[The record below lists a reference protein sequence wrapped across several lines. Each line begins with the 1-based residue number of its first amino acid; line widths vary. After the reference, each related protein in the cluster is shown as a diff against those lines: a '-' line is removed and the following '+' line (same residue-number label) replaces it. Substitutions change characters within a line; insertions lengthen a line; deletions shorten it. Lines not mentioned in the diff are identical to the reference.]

1 MEDSLDLYGIN
12 RWGRDYFS
20 ANRKGHVL
28 IRPSTTASGYAD
40 VKEIVD
46 ALRADGIQ
54 TPLLLRF
61 PQLIGDRIQR
71 QYQAFEKARRD
82 YGYKGRLR
90 AVFPMKVNQEKEVI
104 EDIFEFGNRF
114 DYGIEVGSKPELLA
128 AIAIKSNP
136 RAMLI
141 CNGFKDY
148 EFIELACYASLFRK
162 NVIVVIDKLDEVE
175 KTIRAVKATGARPIV
190 GIRMKLYTRGGGKW
204 AESGGERAKFGLSA
218 PAILEA
224 LEQFRRAKLLS
235 LVKMVH
241 YHIGS
246 QISDIKKITNGIR
259 ESARLYC
266 EIRKLRVPLK
276 YLDVGGGMGIDYD
289 GTQSSSSMSANYD
302 MTEYA
307 NAVTYTIKTICDD
320 EGVAHPEII
329 TEAGRAITSYHSML
343 VTEVVEKAQ
352 LTADPAEITVRE
364 NDPLPVIELKESFD
378 SIGPKTY
385 LGEYHD
391 ALTHREDLM
400 SLFNLG
406 QIDVQT
412 RARGELLFRA
422 ICRKALKFMKREE
435 KMEDIEEELSDVK
448 KILAHKYVMNYSLF
462 QSTPDVWGINHLFPI
477 APIHRLG
484 EEPKETATLVD
495 LTCDSDGEVKEF
507 IDYRDT
513 KDVLELHS
521 PNGEPYLLGFF
532 LLGAYQD
539 VLGNF
544 HNLYGPTNEAFL
556 HINRDGSWKVS
567 KIVRGNTS
575 QEMLSHMNWESKELL
590 QSVEKLVLADH
601 ASVPQAAGKEFLRRF
616 RRTLGAYVYL
626 NS

>member
-329 TEAGRAITSYHSML
+329 TEAGRAITSHHSML

-406 QIDVQT
+406 QIDVET

-448 KILAHKYVMNYSLF
+448 KILAHKYVVNYSLF

-601 ASVPQAAGKEFLRRF
+601 TSVPQAAGKEFLRRF

>member
-235 LVKMVH
+235 LVKMLH